1 MAKTYKLFISH
12 RWEYNDM
19 LQNLKNLLNERGYF
33 SAEYYQIEKDSP
45 VNSENASVIK
55 ANITKRLKESDVV
68 LAIAGVSASYSEWMQ
83 WEMDKALELRLKIVG
98 VIPRGNERIS
108 QEVYK
113 RSVEDV
119 RWNTESVIKAI
130 RTHSK

>member
-12 RWEYNDM
+12 RWEYDNL
-19 LQNLKNLLNERGYF
+19 LQNLKDLLNERGYF
-33 SAEYYQIEKDSP
+33 FAEYYQIEKDSP
-45 VNSENASVIK
+45 INSENASVIK

-83 WEMDKALELRLKIVG
+83 WEMDKALELGLKIVG

-119 RWNTESVIKAI
+119 RWNTESVVKAI
-130 RTHSK
+130 RSHSK

>member
-12 RWEYNDM
+12 RWEYDNL
-19 LQNLKNLLNERGYF
+19 LQNLKDLLNERGYF
-33 SAEYYQIEKDSP
+33 SAEYYQFEKNCP
-45 VNSENASVIK
+45 CYSEKASVIK
-55 ANITKRLKESDVV
+55 ANITKRLKETDVV

-83 WEMDKALELRLKIVG
+83 WEMDKALELGLNIVG

-119 RWNTESVIKAI
+119 RWNTESVVNAIK
-130 RTHSK
+130 TYSK

>member
-1 MAKTYKLFISH
+1 MVKTYKLFISH
-12 RWEYNDM
+12 RWEYDNL

-33 SAEYYQIEKDSP
+33 SAEYYQIEKDCP
-45 VNSENASVIK
+45 INSKNASVIK
-55 ANITKRLKESDVV
+55 ANITKRLEESDVV

-83 WEMDKALELRLKIVG
+83 WEMDKASELGLKIVG

-119 RWNTESVIKAI
+119 RWNTESVVEAI
-130 RTHSK
+130 RKYSK

>member
-12 RWEYNDM
+12 RWEYDNL

-33 SAEYYQIEKDSP
+33 SAEYYQIEKGCP
-45 VNSENASVIK
+45 INSENASVIK

-83 WEMDKALELRLKIVG
+83 WEMDKALELGLKIVG

-119 RWNTESVIKAI
+119 RWNTESVVEAI
-130 RTHSK
+130 RKYSK

>member
-1 MAKTYKLFISH
+1 MVKTYKLFISH
-12 RWEYNDM
+12 RWEYDNL

-33 SAEYYQIEKDSP
+33 SAEYYQIEKDCP
-45 VNSENASVIK
+45 INSENASVIK

-83 WEMDKALELRLKIVG
+83 WEMDKALELGLKIVG

-113 RSVEDV
+113 RSVVDV
-119 RWNTESVIKAI
+119 RWNTESIVEAI
-130 RTHSK
+130 RRYSK

>member
-1 MAKTYKLFISH
+1 MVKTYKLFISH
-12 RWEYNDM
+12 RWEYDNL

-33 SAEYYQIEKDSP
+33 SAEYYQIEKDCP
-45 VNSENASVIK
+45 INSEKASVIQ

-83 WEMDKALELRLKIVG
+83 WEMDKALELGLKIVG

-108 QEVYK
+108 QEVDK

-119 RWNTESVIKAI
+119 RWNTESVVEAI
-130 RTHSK
+130 RKYSK

>member
-12 RWEYNDM
+12 RWEYDNL

-45 VNSENASVIK
+45 INSENASVIK
-55 ANITKRLKESDVV
+55 ANITKRLEESDVV

-83 WEMDKALELRLKIVG
+83 WEMDKAMELGLKIIG

-108 QEVYK
+108 QEVCS
-113 RSVEDV
+113 RSETDV
-119 RWNTESVIKAI
+119 RWNTESIVDAI
-130 RTHSK
+130 RKYSK

>member
-12 RWEYNDM
+12 SWEYDNL
-19 LQNLKNLLNERGYF
+19 LQNLKDLLNERGYF
-33 SAEYYQIEKDSP
+33 SAEYYQFEKNCP
-45 VNSENASVIK
+45 CNSEKASVIK
-55 ANITKRLKESDVV
+55 ANITKRLKETDVV

-119 RWNTESVIKAI
+119 RWNTESVVNAIKKY
-130 RTHSK
+130 SK

>member
-12 RWEYNDM
+12 RWEYDNL

-45 VNSENASVIK
+45 INSENASVIK
-55 ANITKRLKESDVV
+55 ANITKRMKESDVV

-83 WEMDKALELRLKIVG
+83 WEMDKALELGLKIVG

-113 RSVEDV
+113 RSIIDV
-119 RWNTESVIKAI
+119 RWNTESVADAI
-130 RTHSK
+130 RKYSK

>member
-12 RWEYNDM
+12 SWEYDNL
-19 LQNLKNLLNERGYF
+19 LQNLKDLLNERGYF
-33 SAEYYQIEKDSP
+33 SAEYYQFEKNCP
-45 VNSENASVIK
+45 CKSEKASVIK
-55 ANITKRLKESDVV
+55 ANITKRLKETDVV

-83 WEMDKALELRLKIVG
+83 WEMDKALELGLNIVG

-119 RWNTESVIKAI
+119 RWNTESVVNAIK
-130 RTHSK
+130 TYSK

>member
-12 RWEYNDM
+12 RWEYDNL
-19 LQNLKNLLNERGYF
+19 LQNLKDLLNERGYF
-33 SAEYYQIEKDSP
+33 SAEYYQFEKNCP
-45 VNSENASVIK
+45 CYSEKASVIK
-55 ANITKRLKESDVV
+55 ANITKRLKETDVV

-83 WEMDKALELRLKIVG
+83 WEMDKALELGLNIVG

-119 RWNTESVIKAI
+119 RWNTESVVNAIKKY
-130 RTHSK
+130 SK

>member
-12 RWEYNDM
+12 SWEYDNL
-19 LQNLKNLLNERGYF
+19 LQNLKDLLNERGYF
-33 SAEYYQIEKDSP
+33 SAEYYQFEKNCP
-45 VNSENASVIK
+45 CNSEKASVIK
-55 ANITKRLKESDVV
+55 ANITKRLKETDVV

-83 WEMDKALELRLKIVG
+83 WEMDKALELGLNIVG

-113 RSVEDV
+113 RSVKDV
-119 RWNTESVIKAI
+119 RWNTESVVNAIK
-130 RTHSK
+130 TYSK

>member
-12 RWEYNDM
+12 SWEYDNL
-19 LQNLKNLLNERGYF
+19 LQNLKDLLNERGYF
-33 SAEYYQIEKDSP
+33 SAEYYQFEKNCP
-45 VNSENASVIK
+45 CNSEKASVIK
-55 ANITKRLKESDVV
+55 ANITKRLKETDVV

-83 WEMDKALELRLKIVG
+83 WEMDKALELRLKIIG

-108 QEVYK
+108 QEVCK

-119 RWNTESVIKAI
+119 RWNTESVVNAIK
-130 RTHSK
+130 TYSK

>member
-12 RWEYNDM
+12 RWEYDNL
-19 LQNLKNLLNERGYF
+19 LQNLKDLLNERGYF
-33 SAEYYQIEKDSP
+33 SAEYYQFEKNCP
-45 VNSENASVIK
+45 CNSEKASVIK
-55 ANITKRLKESDVV
+55 ANITKRLKETDVV

-83 WEMDKALELRLKIVG
+83 WEMDKALELGLNIVG

-113 RSVEDV
+113 RSVKDV
-119 RWNTESVIKAI
+119 RWNTESVVNAIK
-130 RTHSK
+130 TYSK

>member
-12 RWEYNDM
+12 SWEYDNL
-19 LQNLKNLLNERGYF
+19 LQNLKDLLNERGYF
-33 SAEYYQIEKDSP
+33 SAEYYQFEKNCP
-45 VNSENASVIK
+45 CNSEKASVIK
-55 ANITKRLKESDVV
+55 ANITKRLKETEVV

-83 WEMDKALELRLKIVG
+83 WEMDKALELGLNIVG

-108 QEVYK
+108 QEVCK

-119 RWNTESVIKAI
+119 RWNTESVVNAIK
-130 RTHSK
+130 TYSK

>member
-33 SAEYYQIEKDSP
+33 SAEYYQIEKDYP
-45 VNSENASVIK
+45 INSENASVIK

-83 WEMDKALELRLKIVG
+83 WEMDKALELGLKIVG
-98 VIPRGNERIS
+98 VIPKGNERIS

-113 RSVEDV
+113 RSIEDV
-119 RWNTESVIKAI
+119 RWNTESVVNAI
-130 RTHSK
+130 RKHSK

>member
-1 MAKTYKLFISH
+1 MVKTYKLFISH
-12 RWEYNDM
+12 RWEYDNL

-33 SAEYYQIEKDSP
+33 SAEYYQIEKDCP
-45 VNSENASVIK
+45 INSKNASVIK

-83 WEMDKALELRLKIVG
+83 WEMDKASELGLKIVG

-119 RWNTESVIKAI
+119 RWNTESVVEAI
-130 RTHSK
+130 RKYSK